1 MSDGKFILNLKKK
14 KLYGFTNIR
23 SKRGRKMHFE
33 DDNTTF
39 CVKNRRRENFVSGG
53 KFRVYFFNKI

>member
-1 MSDGKFILNLKKK
+1 MLTLKNYVGQKIYFKLKTKQKKK
-14 KLYGFTNIR
+14 KELYGSTNIR

-39 CVKNRRRENFVSGG
+39 CVKTR
-53 KFRVYFFNKI
+53 KT